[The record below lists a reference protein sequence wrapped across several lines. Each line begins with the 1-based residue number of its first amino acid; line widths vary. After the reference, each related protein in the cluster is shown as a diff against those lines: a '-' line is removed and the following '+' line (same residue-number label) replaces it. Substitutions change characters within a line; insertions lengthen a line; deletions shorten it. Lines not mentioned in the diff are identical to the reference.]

1 MFAGLVKEV
10 SACII
15 IDVFECANPV
25 EQDGIQLDGI
35 LFVGIIKVEE
45 VQDTDIPFL
54 IVLDHFAREAFE
66 IGGEF
71 RVDRLVQALFSKC
84 LLQGG
89 RDIFID
95 GGLGIAL
102 GGLGIGDQRLCI

>member
-15 IDVFECANPV
+15 VDVFKCANPV

-45 VQDTDIPFL
+45 VKDTDIPFL
-54 IVLDHFAREAFE
+54 IVLDHFARQAFE

-71 RVDRLVQALFSKC
+71 GIDRTVQSFLGKRFLERGGDVLVH
-84 LLQGG
+84 
-89 RDIFID
+89 
-95 GGLGIAL
+95 GGLGIVL
-102 GGLGIGDQRLCI
+102 GSFGIGDE